1 MTCHDARELY
11 SALVDD
17 ALDAGERSAVEA
29 HVAGCAECRRELERF
44 RRTVALMQG
53 AGPVRAPA
61 GFVDRVLEA
70 AAPTP
75 WYRRLARVLFSPLG
89 VKLPLEAAAMLLVA
103 GTAVYVFQHSPELQ
117 QAARHEAPPAP
128 PSEARRAPFSEAPP
142 ALSSAPTQ
150 APVAPAP
157 APTAPPAAPP
167 PPPSVSLP
175 PGAGRV
181 SPPETQPAPPAA
193 LGAKRAPAPPSGA
206 SSAGPPAPA
215 SDRSGS
221 PPAPPQSGPAKP
233 PAAANRARVESP
245 RQDGAATGEGA
256 DQAPSVAKK
265 VDEKSRDSS
274 AAEGKPGESRPAESR
289 TGEVRAKEAER
300 GAEGKGKGGG
310 ARPERAT
317 ESAAPPARERVLPS
331 GLSDPPA
338 GDRSGALARED
349 KSGTAPAAPPPATA
363 PASPPA
369 AAPAPR
375 PMMKSAPAPAS
386 PPAGAGDARVLG
398 RPQLRQETAAQAALA
413 PGADVAVRLA
423 VPDREAAFRALAELL
438 ARAGGRELSRRADGD
453 ADAVDVLV
461 PRERYADFLQSLAQV
476 GRLSL
481 EREPGAMPVQV
492 RVALRIVHGGG

>member
-1 MTCHDARELY
+1 MTCHEARELY
-11 SALVDD
+11 SALIDD
-17 ALDAGERSAVEA
+17 ALDAGERRGVEA

-103 GTAVYVFQHSPELQ
+103 GIAVYVFQHSAELQ
-117 QAARHEAPPAP
+117 QAARHEAPLAP
-128 PSEARRAPFSEAPP
+128 
-142 ALSSAPTQ
+142 SSAPPPV
-150 APVAPAP
+150 PVAPAP
-157 APTAPPAAPP
+157 APAPPPAAPA

-181 SPPETQPAPPAA
+181 SPPEAQPAPPVT
-193 LGAKRAPAPPSGA
+193 LEAKKSPPPPSGA
-206 SSAGPPAPA
+206 RSPGRQGIPPAPT
-215 SDRSGS
+215 
-221 PPAPPQSGPAKP
+221 PSGPAGP

-245 RQDGAATGEGA
+245 RQDGAAAGGGA
-256 DQAPSVAKK
+256 DQAPSAAKK
-265 VDEKSRDSS
+265 VDERSRDSS
-274 AAEGKPGESRPAESR
+274 VAEGKPGESRAAENL

-300 GAEGKGKGGG
+300 RAEGKSGG

-317 ESAAPPARERVLPS
+317 EFAAPLARERVLPS
-331 GLSDPPA
+331 VLSDPPA
-338 GDRSGALARED
+338 GDRTGALARED
-349 KSGTAPAAPPPATA
+349 KSGAAPPSAPAAPP
-363 PASPPA
+363 A
-369 AAPAPR
+369 AAPPPAGASAPR
-375 PMMKSAPAPAS
+375 PMMKSVPAPAS
-386 PPAGAGDARVLG
+386 PPAGPGDARVQA

-413 PGADVAVRLA
+413 PGPDVAARLA

-461 PRERYADFLQSLAQV
+461 PRERYAEFLHSLAQV

-481 EREPGAMPVQV
+481 EREPGAMPVLV
-492 RVALRIVHGGG
+492 RVLLRIVHGGG